1 MKHILL
7 ILSVLLAVTS
17 VYADTPYGRMSDI
30 QDSVDLNP
38 MRDIL
43 VVIGIVIIG
52 SMIQARNEKKSNNK

>member
-17 VYADTPYGRMSDI
+17 VYADTPYDRMSDI

-52 SMIQARNEKKSNNK
+52 SIIQASNEKKSNNK

>member
-1 MKHILL
+1 
-7 ILSVLLAVTS
+7 
-17 VYADTPYGRMSDI
+17 MSDI

-52 SMIQARNEKKSNNK
+52 SIIQARNEKKSNNK

>member
-17 VYADTPYGRMSDI
+17 VYADTPYDRMSDI

-43 VVIGIVIIG
+43 VVIGIVII
-52 SMIQARNEKKSNNK
+52 AF

>member
-1 MKHILL
+1 MKHISL

-52 SMIQARNEKKSNNK
+52 SIIQARNEKKSNNK